1 MLMFSLL
8 DFRNIHVDLFGQFSG
23 IFSDTP
29 IETRPRWVATLV
41 AEDGAW
47 NRFAIRE
54 VLGDL
59 VKRSL
64 VQGFLRP
71 RSTSMSDSYESV
83 RVSLHPLIR
92 EWVQLRSS
100 RQPKRECLE
109 EAIGLLA
116 KTQHP
121 QLALHHF
128 QALVE
133 SCNALHKE
141 GTLTERERS
150 SSVVKIKKAYF
161 RDPGLAFQS
170 CLDLPGMLS
179 FARSH

>member
-8 DFRNIHVDLFGQFSG
+8 DFRNIHVNLFGHFLR

-29 IETRPRWVATLV
+29 IKERPRWVAKLV
-41 AEDGAW
+41 TEDGAW
-47 NRFAIRE
+47 NAFVIHE

-64 VQGFLRP
+64 MQGFLRP
-71 RSTSMSDSYESV
+71 GSKSMSGSYESV

-92 EWVQLRSS
+92 GWVQLRSS
-100 RQPKRECLE
+100 RQSKRGCLE
-109 EAIGLLA
+109 EAIRLLA
-116 KTQHP
+116 KSQYR

-141 GTLTERERS
+141 GTLTKPERS
-150 SSVVKIKKAYF
+150 DSVARLGRAYF
-161 RDPGLAFQS
+161 GKKTLMNES
-170 CLDLPGMLS
+170 CLDLP
-179 FARSH
+179 